1 MYGVSKI
8 SSEQN
13 IMLTTFPGAQYSAQS
28 LAEHLDVFAKAGI
41 VVDMICQSAPR
52 GSAVDFSFTTS
63 YDNFAAVMKALPAAA
78 KANPPLVSGGYS
90 KINLFGEEMVTSC
103 GVAARALAALAGA
116 GIEIVLITTS
126 DLDISLLIRQQDED
140 TALNALIGAMDRQG
154 YLTPSAQVNIFVD
167 GKDDDYNRQLYQQ
180 VTDSF
185 SHLLPS
191 QAPQEET
198 KEQEDTPQMLSE
210 EQVKQICLSHAGVQ
224 AAQASFQSISLQQ
237 GEQPVYQLLFT
248 AAGSSY
254 IYRIDPYSGQVL
266 SYERTEETAAQ
277 PNTPAASAPTQPQA
291 EPKSVSLEQAKQ
303 LALQKAGLSGQTVT
317 WEKAELDEEDGISYY
332 ELEFTFSQS
341 EYECEVDAV
350 SGSILKFEQ
359 D

>member
-41 VVDMICQSAPR
+41 VVDMICQSTPR

-103 GVAARALAALAGA
+103 GVAALAGA

-140 TALNALIGAMDRQG
+140 TALDAL
-154 YLTPSAQVNIFVD
+154 
-167 GKDDDYNRQLYQQ
+167 
-180 VTDSF
+180 
-185 SHLLPS
+185 H
-191 QAPQEET
+191 
-198 KEQEDTPQMLSE
+198 
-210 EQVKQICLSHAGVQ
+210 
-224 AAQASFQSISLQQ
+224 
-237 GEQPVYQLLFT
+237 
-248 AAGSSY
+248 
-254 IYRIDPYSGQVL
+254 
-266 SYERTEETAAQ
+266 
-277 PNTPAASAPTQPQA
+277 
-291 EPKSVSLEQAKQ
+291 
-303 LALQKAGLSGQTVT
+303 KA
-317 WEKAELDEEDGISYY
+317 
-332 ELEFTFSQS
+332 F
-341 EYECEVDAV
+341 EV
-350 SGSILKFEQ
+350 
-359 D
+359 

>member
-63 YDNFAAVMKALPAAA
+63 Y
-78 KANPPLVSGGYS
+78 GGYS

-140 TALNALIGAMDRQG
+140 TALDAL
-154 YLTPSAQVNIFVD
+154 
-167 GKDDDYNRQLYQQ
+167 
-180 VTDSF
+180 
-185 SHLLPS
+185 H
-191 QAPQEET
+191 
-198 KEQEDTPQMLSE
+198 
-210 EQVKQICLSHAGVQ
+210 
-224 AAQASFQSISLQQ
+224 
-237 GEQPVYQLLFT
+237 
-248 AAGSSY
+248 
-254 IYRIDPYSGQVL
+254 
-266 SYERTEETAAQ
+266 
-277 PNTPAASAPTQPQA
+277 
-291 EPKSVSLEQAKQ
+291 
-303 LALQKAGLSGQTVT
+303 KA
-317 WEKAELDEEDGISYY
+317 
-332 ELEFTFSQS
+332 F
-341 EYECEVDAV
+341 EV
-350 SGSILKFEQ
+350 
-359 D
+359 

>member
-90 KINLFGEEMVTSC
+90 KINPFGEEMVKY
-103 GVAARALAALAGA
+103 ALAALAGA

-140 TALNALIGAMDRQG
+140 TALDAL
-154 YLTPSAQVNIFVD
+154 
-167 GKDDDYNRQLYQQ
+167 
-180 VTDSF
+180 
-185 SHLLPS
+185 H
-191 QAPQEET
+191 
-198 KEQEDTPQMLSE
+198 
-210 EQVKQICLSHAGVQ
+210 
-224 AAQASFQSISLQQ
+224 
-237 GEQPVYQLLFT
+237 
-248 AAGSSY
+248 
-254 IYRIDPYSGQVL
+254 
-266 SYERTEETAAQ
+266 
-277 PNTPAASAPTQPQA
+277 
-291 EPKSVSLEQAKQ
+291 
-303 LALQKAGLSGQTVT
+303 KA
-317 WEKAELDEEDGISYY
+317 
-332 ELEFTFSQS
+332 F
-341 EYECEVDAV
+341 EV
-350 SGSILKFEQ
+350 
-359 D
+359 

>member
-116 GIEIVLITTS
+116 ASAGIEIVLITTS

-140 TALNALIGAMDRQG
+140 TALDAL
-154 YLTPSAQVNIFVD
+154 
-167 GKDDDYNRQLYQQ
+167 
-180 VTDSF
+180 
-185 SHLLPS
+185 H
-191 QAPQEET
+191 
-198 KEQEDTPQMLSE
+198 
-210 EQVKQICLSHAGVQ
+210 
-224 AAQASFQSISLQQ
+224 
-237 GEQPVYQLLFT
+237 
-248 AAGSSY
+248 
-254 IYRIDPYSGQVL
+254 
-266 SYERTEETAAQ
+266 
-277 PNTPAASAPTQPQA
+277 
-291 EPKSVSLEQAKQ
+291 
-303 LALQKAGLSGQTVT
+303 KA
-317 WEKAELDEEDGISYY
+317 
-332 ELEFTFSQS
+332 F
-341 EYECEVDAV
+341 EV
-350 SGSILKFEQ
+350 
-359 D
+359 